1 MGWKTRVVAAAGACV
16 VCGGA
21 LTLLAGPAAAAE
33 PVVSDVVT
41 FQGRAIVF
49 PTGAALQPFVI
60 FSDTCQVASDG
71 EAAVPCFLTAT
82 GTLGPTGSGTA
93 TGVVASS
100 DGVIVLNETFHA
112 TGPDTG
118 VGTGDG
124 TESDD
129 IGTNPTTF
137 TGAFRTAPTSTP
149 NVLFDA
155 GTIVVREQPS
165 ASDPD

>member
-1 MGWKTRVVAAAGACV
+1 MGWKGRIAASGAAWVVAGAALV
-16 VCGGA
+16 
-21 LTLLAGPAAAAE
+21 LLGQPAGAAE

-49 PTGAALQPFVI
+49 PTGAPAAPAVI
-60 FSDTCQVASDG
+60 FSDQCQVVSDG

-82 GTLGPTGSGTA
+82 GTIDQAGSGTA
-93 TGVVASS
+93 TGVVVSS
-100 DGVIVLNETFHA
+100 DGVLLLNETFHA

-118 VGTGDG
+118 VGTGNG
-124 TESDD
+124 SETDD
-129 IGTNPTTF
+129 SGTNPITF
-137 TGAFRTAPTSTP
+137 TAAFRTAPTSTP

-165 ASDPD
+165 PSDPD